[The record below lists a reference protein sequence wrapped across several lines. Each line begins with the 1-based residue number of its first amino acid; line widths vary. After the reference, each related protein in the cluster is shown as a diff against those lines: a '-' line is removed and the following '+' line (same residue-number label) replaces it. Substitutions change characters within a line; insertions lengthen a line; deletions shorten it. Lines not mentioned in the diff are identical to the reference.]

1 MTRRPEWAK
10 AYGRRGAALHGL
22 REWARSEAAYL
33 ELTLT
38 PTLILTL
45 TLTPTLAPTLSPTL
59 NLTLTLILPL
69 TPYPYASP
77 QP

>member
-33 ELTLT
+33 EGLLHDPGSAQLQQGLEEARKAT
-38 PTLILTL
+38 
-45 TLTPTLAPTLSPTL
+45 A
-59 NLTLTLILPL
+59 
-69 TPYPYASP
+69 
-77 QP
+77 Q